1 MIFEEKEK
9 TADLDFARLRQLMDT
24 NKVQVFKKELLN
36 LHFYDQGQFFISLD
50 EAGRKKMTELLSP
63 KEMGDMFDTLPDEDQ
78 ETQDYL
84 QEMEPQY
91 AAKMLSEMYNDN
103 AADIL
108 EHLDDKI
115 SEVYLDLMP
124 EKDANKIQ
132 RLMRYGVDTAG
143 GIMTT
148 DMISLKADTTIM
160 DAIAK
165 IKRDADL
172 AETVNY
178 LYVTDAER
186 KLVGVISLREILVA
200 PADALVKDVMT
211 DNVISVSPEIDQSDV
226 AHTIRDYGFLAVPVV
241 NSQERLIGMVTV
253 DDIIEVIDD
262 EAQSDY
268 SGLAGVNVDD
278 VSEMPITA
286 TMKRLPWLIT
296 LLFLGMLTATLINH
310 FDVLLNEASILAVF
324 ISLITGTAG
333 NAGTQSLAVAVRRLA
348 LSDDEQPS
356 MAKMIVSEVITGLL
370 IGVLTGVTV
379 LVLVGLWKHNFVL
392 GGVIG
397 LSMATAIW
405 VANMAGSLIPLGMDK
420 LGFDPAVASGPF
432 ISTLSDLTSVL
443 IYFNIASL
451 FMSSFL

>member
-91 AAKMLSEMYNDN
+91 AANMLSEMYNDN

-124 EKDANKIQ
+124 EKDANKIK

>member
-91 AAKMLSEMYNDN
+91 AANMLSEMYNDN

-124 EKDANKIQ
+124 EKDANKIK

-211 DNVISVSPEIDQSDV
+211 DNVISVSPEVNQSDV

>member
-91 AAKMLSEMYNDN
+91 AANMLSEMYNDN

-124 EKDANKIQ
+124 EKDANKIK

-211 DNVISVSPEIDQSDV
+211 DNVISVSPEINQSDV

>member
-91 AAKMLSEMYNDN
+91 AANMLSEMYNDN

>member
-1 MIFEEKEK
+1 MKTEEKEK
-9 TADLDFARLRQLMDT
+9 TTDLDFERLRQLMNT
-24 NKVQVFKKELLN
+24 NKIQVFKKELLN

-50 EAGRKKMTELLSP
+50 STGRKKMTKLLSP
-63 KEMGDMFDTLPDEDQ
+63 KEMGDMFDTLPDEEQD
-78 ETQDYL
+78 TQDFL
-84 QEMEPQY
+84 QEMEPEY
-91 AAKMLSEMYNDN
+91 AANMLSEMYNDN

-108 EHLDDKI
+108 EHLDDNV

-124 EKDANKIQ
+124 ERDANKIR
-132 RLMRYGVDTAG
+132 RLMHYGVDTAG

-148 DMISLKADTTIM
+148 DMISLKPDTTIM

-178 LYVTDAER
+178 LYVTNYER
-186 KLVGVISLREILVA
+186 TLIGVISLREILVA
-200 PADALVKDVMT
+200 PADALVQDVMT
-211 DNVISVSPEIDQSDV
+211 DKVISVHPEIDQSDV
-226 AHTIRDYGFLAVPVV
+226 AHTIRDYGFLAVPVID
-241 NSQERLIGMVTV
+241 SQERLIGMVTV

-278 VSEMPITA
+278 VSEMPLTA

-356 MAKMIVSEVITGLL
+356 MMKMIISEVITGLL
-370 IGVLTGVTV
+370 IGILTGVTV
-379 LVLVGLWKHNFVL
+379 MVLVGLWKQNFIL
-392 GGVIG
+392 GAVIG

-443 IYFNIASL
+443 IYFNISSL